1 MTPFR
6 NDELLYNRGKKEN
19 KLLILGYEEEKN
31 FIFGLTLYLFVCNAF
46 EAMADVAQLVEPRFV
61 VPVVVSSSLIVRP
74 NTKKTFLRKC
84 LFCIMAIVYLSNGR

>member
-74 NTKKTFLRKC
+74 RLKRRFFGGA
-84 LFCIMAIVYLSNGR
+84 FCC

>member
-74 NTKKTFLRKC
+74 RLVRRFKRSVFFC
-84 LFCIMAIVYLSNGR
+84 LNYGL